1 MAGCVGCA
9 SGSTQQAGETLRR
22 AYPAYA
28 TRSIPSAAL
37 TRTCIPPRCA
47 PLHRAWQH
55 TLSHESRRGRG
66 AGGWC
71 ACLAGSSANHSGRYG
86 SASYTHTAHRR
97 LGVQHHDVAME
108 NEGGAAGL
116 RLYHLHLRHCWEC
129 VHARCRVPRHLLTG
143 ELAARG
149 NAQTLS
155 HPSTAG
161 CELGHGSG
169 YLYMYSRELVYARV

>member
-116 RLYHLHLRHCWEC
+116 GYINYNYVIAGNVRTLA
-129 VHARCRVPRHLLTG
+129 VDPTAPAVLLTG
-143 ELAARG
+143 ENAFYFQSEVVPWCRG
-149 NAQTLS
+149 AVVLQRT
-155 HPSTAG
+155 HPVG
-161 CELGHGSG
+161 RNRGGLG
-169 YLYMYSRELVYARV
+169 ACP